1 MRAIDKG
8 KEPPSLTAHQETPH
22 SSYDNY
28 QDKGAL
34 RTALVKEQRGLCCY
48 CMERIHDDRNQ
59 MKIEHWRCQAKYP
72 DKQLIYRNLLGACL
86 GRQGKPGKLQHCD
99 TKKGDSELRW
109 NPAEPSHQIEATITY
124 RLDGTICSSD
134 SCFDRQLNKEVLN
147 LNLAWIRNDRK
158 RIIDGI
164 LDWLEKQKPVSQDL
178 LECKIASL
186 VKSETLIPYV
196 QVAVWWL
203 QKKLARMES

>member
-8 KEPPSLTAHQETPH
+8 KEPPSLTTHRGMGH

-28 QDKGAL
+28 QDKDAL
-34 RTALVKEQRGLCCY
+34 RTALVKEQSGLCCY
-48 CMERIHDDRNQ
+48 CMKRIHDDRNQ

-86 GRQGKPGKLQHCD
+86 GGEGRPGHKQHCD
-99 TKKGDSELRW
+99 TKKGNSELRW

-134 SCFDRQLNKEVLN
+134 SCFDRQLNDVLN
-147 LNLAWIRNDRK
+147 LNLALLKNNRK
-158 RIIDGI
+158 AAFDEVLKWWKGERQPVSRRR
-164 LDWLEKQKPVSQDL
+164 LEK
-178 LECKIASL
+178 KIANQERPGPL
-186 VKSETLIPYV
+186 EPYIP
-196 QVAVWWL
+196 VAVWWL
-203 QKKLARMES
+203 QEKFARMKS